1 MVADN
6 LKVHLYR
13 QFEECQ
19 QTRNVY
25 RLSLYLPTV
34 ADYYCQ
40 HAPIHY
46 NARKASGAVHA

>member
-13 QFEECQ
+13 QFEECR

-25 RLSLYLPTV
+25 PPTV

-40 HAPIHY
+40 HASIHY
-46 NARKASGAVHA
+46 NARKASRAVRA